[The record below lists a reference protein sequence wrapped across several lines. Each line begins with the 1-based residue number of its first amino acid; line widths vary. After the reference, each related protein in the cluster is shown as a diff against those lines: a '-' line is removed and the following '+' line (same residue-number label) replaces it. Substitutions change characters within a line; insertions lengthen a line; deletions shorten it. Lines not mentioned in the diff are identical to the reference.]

1 MASTEDQGET
11 NHLTTPTFAD
21 STAATGQGQLVQRWS
36 GKTALYFLQ
45 TRSVTKITRNQV
57 RCIVRTQRAARCGAA
72 CRQSPAAAR
81 ITASDAV
88 HGAAPSA
95 AAEPPSSAPSTPSRP
110 SHELVPPAEPRT
122 VALHTQMHTHATEL
136 RFHVPLNKRTGHVG
150 NGLSLLDTTHTVRE
164 AGSMKLSDVHT
175 SIYLS
180 IPTFA
185 HRMPL
190 WWVCC

>member
-136 RFHVPLNKRTGHVG
+136 RFHVPLNKEQVM
-150 NGLSLLDTTHTVRE
+150 LETVN
-164 AGSMKLSDVHT
+164 LFLT
-175 SIYLS
+175 Q
-180 IPTFA
+180 PTQYA
-185 HRMPL
+185 KQGP
-190 WWVCC
+190 